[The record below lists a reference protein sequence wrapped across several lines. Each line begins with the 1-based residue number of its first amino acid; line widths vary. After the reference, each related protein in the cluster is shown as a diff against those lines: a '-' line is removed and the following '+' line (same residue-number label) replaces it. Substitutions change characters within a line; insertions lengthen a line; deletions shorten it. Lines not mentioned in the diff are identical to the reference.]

1 MTARDTIAKT
11 LLYAVGVEPGSTD
24 VTALLDALPVADAVI
39 AAVRAMP
46 VEDQAQLI
54 SGTVDN
60 GTGYFAPRIRRAI
73 GPWVKS
79 W

>member
-11 LLYAVGVEPGSTD
+11 LLYVVGVEPGSTD

-46 VEDQAQLI
+46 VEDQAELLH
-54 SGTVDN
+54 GHLTRDDN
-60 GTGYFAPRIRRAI
+60 GEPYVVSYGGER
-73 GPWVKS
+73 
-79 W
+79 

>member
-1 MTARDTIAKT
+1 MTARDTIA
-11 LLYAVGVEPGSTD
+11 E
-24 VTALLDALPVADAVI
+24 ALRQRMLSSFDGRADSIGGFLADAVI

-46 VEDQAQLI
+46 VEDQAELI
-54 SGTVDN
+54 GGVVDN

-79 W
+79 